1 MGSAKSRSSVSPSQ
15 ELVGEIIVRHTHA
28 WDPWTL
34 VSMKTVYREAL
45 PSLSKSDDARGWAD
59 GRLAPEKGMKSW
71 NAIEVPVYLF
81 GVRTQNWKTH
91 GATECCIM
99 AVSCHHA
106 RDGSHA
112 VKLL

>member
-1 MGSAKSRSSVSPSQ
+1 MSPSQ

-59 GRLAPEKGMKSW
+59 GRMPGARKRNEELECYRGSC
-71 NAIEVPVYLF
+71 VPLWSPNSELENPWSH
-81 GVRTQNWKTH
+81 GVLYH
-91 GATECCIM
+91 GSLM
-99 AVSCHHA
+99 SSCK
-106 RDGSHA
+106 DGSHA